1 MLVKGLPVVVMRLLL
16 LTYVE
21 VLDVELGVFGKVVVL
36 LCHENSL
43 LEERLVDLLAV
54 GLGDKPVV

>member
-1 MLVKGLPVVVMRLLL
+1 MRLLL